1 VAYEFFIARR
11 YLRSKQRTGLI
22 SLIAY
27 MAAGGVI
34 LGVAALLIM
43 LSVTNGFSGEVKN
56 RLIGMNA
63 HVMVQ
68 RFYSG
73 PMEEYQGLLQKITTT
88 PGVVAAAPVVDS
100 KVVIAAKQNT
110 QGMDGVFV
118 WGVEPES
125 FQRASDLPRYLT
137 YSPDRTLRLGTA
149 PGQAQPGIV
158 LGERLARRLRVGLG
172 DEVLLMTVKGM
183 DLNDVLGGFAPKLWP
198 FLVTDTFESGMYH
211 YDDNFAFI
219 SLTDAQRVF
228 GLGEG
233 VSNIHVRVG
242 DLDQATQMRQTLET
256 ELGYEYQ
263 VLDWTQLFPEL
274 FRWMELEKWV
284 IFIALSLI
292 ILVAAFNIM
301 SILIMSIL
309 VKTPEIG
316 ILRAMGVPAAGI
328 RRIFVYQ
335 GLVIGVAGTFLG
347 ALLGFALCHLQ
358 QRFELISIPGDIY
371 IISSLP
377 VDMQVLDFALVGIV
391 SLAIC
396 LLAAVYPARK
406 AAALLPVDA
415 IKYIM

>member
-1 VAYEFFIARR
+1 
-11 YLRSKQRTGLI
+11 
-22 SLIAY
+22 
-27 MAAGGVI
+27 
-34 LGVAALLIM
+34 
-43 LSVTNGFSGEVKN
+43 VKN

-68 RFYSG
+68 RLYSG
-73 PMEEYQGLLQKITTT
+73 PLEDYQDLVQRIAAV

-100 KVVIAAKQNT
+100 KVVIATKQNS

-125 FQRASDLPRYLT
+125 FQRASDLSRYLV
-137 YSPDRTLRLGTA
+137 YSTDHTLRLGPV
-149 PGQAQPGIV
+149 PGQSLPGII
-158 LGERLARRLRVGLG
+158 LGERLARRLRAGLG
-172 DEVLLMTVKGM
+172 DEVLLMTVKGVEL
-183 DLNDVLGGFAPKLWP
+183 DEVLGGFRPKLWP
-198 FLVTDTFESGMYH
+198 FVVTDTFESGMYH

-219 SLTDAQRVF
+219 SLADAQQVF
-228 GLGEG
+228 AMGDA
-233 VSNIHVRVG
+233 VSNIHVRVR
-242 DLDQATQMRQTLET
+242 DLDQAAPLRQTLET
-256 ELGYEYQ
+256 ELGYSYQ
-263 VLDWTQLFPEL
+263 VLDWSQLFPEL

-301 SILIMSIL
+301 SILVMSIL

-335 GLVIGVAGTFLG
+335 GLVIGLVGTALG
-347 ALLGFALCHLQ
+347 ALLGFSLCYLQ

-377 VDMQVLDFALVGIV
+377 VDMQVLDFVLVGAV

-415 IKYIM
+415 IKYFM